1 MVMLY
6 SIYMNDLRASQPKNG
21 PNEESLPISVD
32 ESGTPAADAI
42 ATPRKSWY
50 KAKWFIIAAPVAVIL
65 LGGGGWILATSHKT
79 PDSVVV
85 KTTPKSSATP
95 TPTPAPTT
103 LPAPLTGALVT
114 PELANRPITAAV
126 IENHPDARP
135 QSGLSQAGVVYEALA
150 EGGIT
155 RFLAFYGDQQGGT
168 IGPIRSVRTYFV
180 DWTLEYDAPLAHAG
194 GNADAL
200 DLIGPLGMKNMDGL
214 GIGTPTFYRVNDR
227 YAPHNLYTSGVLL
240 DALEARLG
248 FKTSTFTPSPRKKDE
263 PGNATHPNIHID
275 YSYSG
280 YQVDYKYDP
289 ASNDYARF
297 LANTPHI
304 DRTTGNQIHVKNVVV
319 EYMPTTY
326 GYTRINEQ
334 TVLMQTVGTGK
345 AIVFRD
351 GTAIV
356 GTWSKASHKARTQLL
371 DANGQAI
378 PLDVGNTWYSIVP
391 PDKSVGY

>member
-1 MVMLY
+1 MLY
-6 SIYMNDLRASQPKNG
+6 SNCMNDLRSPQHEK
-21 PNEESLPISVD
+21 ESDEQSSTNSVI
-32 ESGTPAADAI
+32 ESPTPAADAV
-42 ATPRKSWY
+42 ATPDRARY
-50 KAKWFIIAAPVAVIL
+50 KAKWLIVAISVAIL
-65 LGGGGWILATSHKT
+65 IHGAGGWILASSHKNPQPVAAT
-79 PDSVVV
+79 P
-85 KTTPKSSATP
+85 TPKPSATP
-95 TPTPAPTT
+95 TPTPTT
-103 LPAPLTGALVT
+103 LPAPLTGVLVT
-114 PELANRPITAAV
+114 PELAGRPITAAV

-155 RFLAFYGDQQGGT
+155 RFLAFYGDQQAGT

-214 GIGTPTFYRVNDR
+214 GIGAPTFYRTNDR
-227 YAPHNLYTSGVLL
+227 FAPHNLYSSGVLL
-240 DALEARLG
+240 DTLEARLG

-280 YQVDYKYDP
+280 YQVDYKYD
-289 ASNDYARF
+289 STTNDYARF
-297 LANTPHI
+297 LANAPHI
-304 DRTTGNQIHVKNVVV
+304 DRTTGNQIHVKNIVV
-319 EYMPTTY
+319 EYIPTSY

-356 GTWSKASHKARTQLL
+356 GTWNKASHKARTELL

-378 PLDVGNTWYSIVP
+378 PLDAGNTWYSIVP
-391 PDKSVGY
+391 LDKTVGY